1 MARPQ
6 TILYLT
12 RGLVAIL
19 PLVDNERG
27 RRVVLITLT
36 GIILRQLFYKI
47 QTLLIVLLIFESVT
61 LLVVYAWVALLPGEG
76 IPTQSILGFFLAAV
90 SEACVAIA
98 CLVSIVREKGC
109 ANLRE

>member
-1 MARPQ
+1 M
-6 TILYLT
+6 
-12 RGLVAIL
+12 AIL

-61 LLVVYAWVALLPGEG
+61 LLVVYA
-76 IPTQSILGFFLAAV
+76 
-90 SEACVAIA
+90 
-98 CLVSIVREKGC
+98 
-109 ANLRE
+109 

>member
-1 MARPQ
+1 MVRPQ
-6 TILYLT
+6 TILFLT

-61 LLVVYAWVALLPGEG
+61 LLVVYA
-76 IPTQSILGFFLAAV
+76 
-90 SEACVAIA
+90 
-98 CLVSIVREKGC
+98 
-109 ANLRE
+109 